1 MSDTEMMLLAL
12 VALAIIYF
20 GFIKDDKKKDKD
32 KD

>member
-20 GFIKDDKKKDKD
+20 GFIKDDKKDKD

>member
-20 GFIKDDKKKDKD
+20 GFIKKDKD
-32 KD
+32 KEKD